1 MTPAMWADFK
11 AFLLKQ
17 NVVALGIA
25 VVLGAALAKLVTAIV
40 DDFIMPIVA
49 VLTPGGNWKTATWDV
64 GAVRFGVGDFASV
77 LLNFVIIGFVAWRI
91 AKVFIKPDPEA
102 PATKTCAFCRMTID
116 ALATRCAH
124 CTSEV
129 ARI

>member
-1 MTPAMWADFK
+1 MWADFK

-49 VLTPGGNWKTATWDV
+49 ALTPGGNWKTATWDV
-64 GAVRFGVGDFASV
+64 GAVRFGVGDFTSV
-77 LLNFVIIGFVAWRI
+77 LLNFLIIGFVTWRI
-91 AKVFIKPDPEA
+91 AKVFIRPNPEA
-102 PATKTCAFCRMTID
+102 PATKMCAFCRMNID
-116 ALATRCAH
+116 AAATRCAH

-129 ARI
+129 QRA